1 MAYPLQPLLNVRSFR
16 ETNAQAAVST
26 AEGRVREA
34 EAVVAEREAELTR
47 YREWRPQEVERRYT
61 AIMGESLTLADLDKF
76 KAGLAA
82 LADGEYSREA
92 AMQEAEKTVDERK
105 VELQAARAALLSAR
119 KDKMKIDAHKDIW
132 SQVEAKEEER
142 AADIELEDFVPKTAL
157 GDPGQEED
165 S

>member
-16 ETNAQAAVST
+16 EDNAQAAVSA

-34 EAVVAEREAELTR
+34 EQVVTEKEAELQR

-61 AIMGESLTLADLDKF
+61 SIMGQSMSLTDLDKF
-76 KAGLAA
+76 KAGLAI
-82 LADGEYSREA
+82 LDDGELTREEA
-92 AMQEAEKTVDERK
+92 VQDAEKVVEERK
-105 VELQAARAALLSAR
+105 EELRAARRVLLAAR

-132 SQVEAKEEER
+132 SEAEAKEAER
-142 AADIELEDFVPKTAL
+142 AAELELEDFIPKAVL
-157 GDPGQEED
+157 SGPGEEED